1 MLLLN
6 IVFVVDLGRAF
17 CCVLEAYFVLVEL
30 FVIKH
35 ICCRWSILL
44 CFGVVTIYRVLNK
57 LFLCV
62 TGLFLFVVF
71 YLYS

>member
-30 FVIKH
+30 FVIRH

-57 LFLCV
+57 LFLGV
-62 TGLFLFVVF
+62 TVCLLFVVF